1 MRKFGLFLILSVLSI
16 GIHAQE
22 LTEQEAQAK
31 EDSIFNLKLSGSS
44 HYAEAAVD
52 LIMEDDSKVS
62 VARQQSLLLLQTH
75 VIEIFSKCLNM
86 KNQDVQEIYELIE
99 ERLMKLI

>member
-31 EDSIFNLKLSGSS
+31 EDSIFNLKFSGSS
-44 HYAEAAVD
+44 H
-52 LIMEDDSKVS
+52 L
-62 VARQQSLLLLQTH
+62 
-75 VIEIFSKCLNM
+75 
-86 KNQDVQEIYELIE
+86 
-99 ERLMKLI
+99 